1 MGKIRAGGYK
11 QRMAES
17 IFLKNK
23 TFNEISIDI
32 DTASGMNENIFYDT
46 NMPCEYN
53 ATRSLLRVNRQ
64 GSLPFYFIH
73 EKQLMPVEERFFLPN
88 WGSRETEVITENG
101 VNFRRTRNGNQGMGA
116 FTRSDE
122 EGKLKEDWVI
132 TGLSIQKIL
141 TNIFF
146 IMGNFKEYSLS
157 FYSNTTTW
165 MLKSPVLTVEN
176 CEREDKGRVLLEKGV
191 TFEVVEIRIKS
202 LEEPFSLPY
211 IDFLRFSSS
220 LELESSNIMSF
231 SFNQEIKGEEFATGI
246 ATKKCDFSFLDF
258 KGMFDKQNPSSPFY
272 KQDLRNF
279 LIMPRIDYYRDGT
292 FKELAA
298 SYPIGIFLG
307 EPLDES
313 NSESTVKMTGNSA
326 LTTAK
331 DLKTTC
337 HYYGKTNVR
346 EVILDLFEDVG
357 VEALVDSSLQ
367 EEILTYCFFG
377 GDKLESV
384 LKPILRQYGLIV
396 GETPSGVVT
405 VRPLERSAT
414 KFPKAHFSL
423 SNQFKYQVG
432 LEDKTI
438 NKLTVRYVENN
449 LSDEGLEQYWIRE
462 LLPTFDSEGNIRE
475 KKITIK
481 DENGKSQKINVL
493 DMPQGTLELPLLNK
507 YDCTKHKVYP
517 ARNPNVP
524 QKEPTLSYNVLLT
537 ETFDDSQ
544 ESYISEVLLSKNNST
559 EGTPSYLEFEWW
571 ADDVIYDGAPATL
584 IKVDVWAYFESTYE
598 YVQYARDYGDN
609 LVYDEEGFAVTQT
622 KEPYLAGEEGG
633 SLFYG
638 EAQIVPPMED
648 RGKLLKT
655 EKIELK
661 SMRGKIKEIN
671 EETKSQASILEFEAS
686 KGQVWDRIE
695 SDLYIPEK
703 SQSWLWVEETF
714 SQGKIKV
721 RYLNLSASPKNY
733 DIEIYGREFIKKELG
748 SDVYENIESQLIYG
762 EKEGEVEN
770 LPVDQIE
777 QYLKLHSKPWQTV
790 ALEMI
795 GSPQLNVGD
804 IIQFVSEYNV
814 IGRGQII
821 KNSLKAEKG
830 NYLSSQI
837 TTLALESNEIDP
849 LEDNTLGVVGEI
861 HLGV

>member
-1 MGKIRAGGYK
+1 
-11 QRMAES
+11 MAES

-23 TFNEISIDI
+23 TFSEISIDI
-32 DTASGMNENIFYDT
+32 DTASGMNENIFYHT
-46 NMPCEYN
+46 NMDCEYN
-53 ATRSLLRVNRQ
+53 ATRSLLRANRQ
-64 GSLPFYFIH
+64 GVLPFYFIH
-73 EKQLMPVEERFFLPN
+73 ENQYMPVDERFFLPN
-88 WGSRETEVITENG
+88 WGSLETEVINENG
-101 VNFRRTRNGNQGMGA
+101 VNFRRTRNGNQGIGA

-122 EGKLKEDWVI
+122 KGNLKEDWII

-146 IMGNFKEYSLS
+146 IIGNFKEYSLS
-157 FYSNTTTW
+157 FYSSSKTW
-165 MLKSPVLTVEN
+165 ILNSPSLVVEN
-176 CEREDKGRVLLEKGV
+176 CERDEKGRVLLEKNAS
-191 TFEVVEIRIKS
+191 FEVVEIRIKS
-202 LEEPFSLPY
+202 LEKPYALPY
-211 IDFLRFSSS
+211 LNFLRFSSS
-220 LELESSNIMSF
+220 LDLESGDIMSF

-279 LIMPRIDYYRDGT
+279 LIVPRIDYYKDGT
-292 FKELAA
+292 FKELVA
-298 SYPIGIFLG
+298 SYPIGSFLG

-313 NSESTVKMTGNSA
+313 NNESTVKMSGNSV
-326 LTTAK
+326 LTSAK
-331 DLKTTC
+331 DLKTSC

-346 EVILDLFEDVG
+346 DVLIDLFEEVQI
-357 VEALVDSSLQ
+357 EALVDSSLQ
-367 EEILTYCFFG
+367 EETLTYCFFG

-384 LKPILRQYGLIV
+384 IKPILKQYGLIV
-396 GETPSGVVT
+396 GESPSGVVI

-423 SNQFKYQVG
+423 SNEFKYQVG

-438 NKLTVRYVENN
+438 NKLTVRYMENT
-449 LSDEGLEQYWIRE
+449 LSDEGLEQYFIRE

-475 KKITIK
+475 KTIK
-481 DENGKSQKINVL
+481 VEDEEGNSKEIQVL
-493 DMPQGTLELPLLNK
+493 DMPQGTLALPLLNK
-507 YDCTKHKVYP
+507 YASTKNKVYP
-517 ARNPNVP
+517 ARNPHVP
-524 QKEPTLSYNVLLT
+524 AKDPTLSYNVLLK
-537 ETFDDSQ
+537 ETFDELQ

-571 ADDVIYDGAPATL
+571 ADDVIYEGKLATL

-609 LVYDEEGFAVTQT
+609 LIYDEEGFAKAET
-622 KEPYLAGEEGG
+622 KEPYLEGEEAG

-638 EAQIVPPMED
+638 EAQIVPPMEE

-661 SMRGKIKEIN
+661 SMRGKVKEIN
-671 EETKSQASILEFEAS
+671 EETKSQASILEFEVS

-721 RYLNLSASPKNY
+721 RYLNLSASPKTY
-733 DIEIYGREFIKKELG
+733 DIDIYGREFIKKELG
-748 SDVYENIESQLIYG
+748 SDIYENVTSQLIYG

-770 LPVDQIE
+770 LPIDKIE
-777 QYLKLHSKPWQTV
+777 EYLKLHSKPWQTV
-790 ALEMI
+790 TLEVI
-795 GSPQLNVGD
+795 GSPQLNIGD
-804 IIQFVSEYNV
+804 IIQFVNEYHT

-821 KNSLKAEKG
+821 KNSLKVEKG

-837 TTLALESNEIDP
+837 TILVLESNEIDP
-849 LEDNTLGVVGEI
+849 LEDNSLGVVGEI
-861 HLGV
+861 PLGI